1 MATFYL
7 GMATF
12 FLGMATLF
20 LGLATFFLG
29 IIFFQNGY
37 ILVPH
42 HSEAGPEYF
51 FEYLNESQKS
61 RKVHFLGSSDSNLR
75 ECGNVSNI
83 VTKQRSFFDQE
94 SNINRVSF

>member
-1 MATFYL
+1 MATFNL

-37 ILVPH
+37 VLVPH
-42 HSEAGPEYF
+42 QNFEFFQKILEYKF
-51 FEYLNESQKS
+51 FQSK
-61 RKVHFLGSSDSNLR
+61 F
-75 ECGNVSNI
+75 
-83 VTKQRSFFDQE
+83 
-94 SNINRVSF
+94 

>member
-42 HSEAGPEYF
+42 RLSHPF
-51 FEYLNESQKS
+51 LS
-61 RKVHFLGSSDSNLR
+61 RKYSRFFLSSYPLLSQD
-75 ECGNVSNI
+75 
-83 VTKQRSFFDQE
+83 
-94 SNINRVSF
+94 

>member
-1 MATFYL
+1 MASFYL

-42 HSEAGPEYF
+42 HKSASTRLFSRLGPYW
-51 FEYLNESQKS
+51 
-61 RKVHFLGSSDSNLR
+61 GSILD
-75 ECGNVSNI
+75 
-83 VTKQRSFFDQE
+83 
-94 SNINRVSF
+94 

>member
-1 MATFYL
+1 MKKIFQNFLNGFRTQTSTTFDLLDHKLSENFGYIFFRIQMASFYL

-20 LGLATFFLG
+20 LGWATFFLR

-42 HSEAGPEYF
+42 
-51 FEYLNESQKS
+51 
-61 RKVHFLGSSDSNLR
+61 RKVRYFLL
-75 ECGNVSNI
+75 
-83 VTKQRSFFDQE
+83 
-94 SNINRVSF
+94 NRFVN

>member
-1 MATFYL
+1 MKFFFSKFSQWDFLKTSTTFDLLDHKLSENFGYISFRIQMATFYL

-42 HSEAGPEYF
+42 HQFCKP
-51 FEYLNESQKS
+51 
-61 RKVHFLGSSDSNLR
+61 
-75 ECGNVSNI
+75 
-83 VTKQRSFFDQE
+83 
-94 SNINRVSF
+94 

>member
-29 IIFFQNGY
+29 IIFFSKWLHFGTTP
-37 ILVPH
+37 IKSLF
-42 HSEAGPEYF
+42 SE
-51 FEYLNESQKS
+51 
-61 RKVHFLGSSDSNLR
+61 
-75 ECGNVSNI
+75 I
-83 VTKQRSFFDQE
+83 SFFLE
-94 SNINRVSF
+94 V

>member
-20 LGLATFFLG
+20 LGLATFFSG

-42 HSEAGPEYF
+42 
-51 FEYLNESQKS
+51 
-61 RKVHFLGSSDSNLR
+61 LR
-75 ECGNVSNI
+75 VGTLKPIERLYQVKN
-83 VTKQRSFFDQE
+83 SFFLAQ
-94 SNINRVSF
+94 FYF